1 MDSLI
6 SAAAQ
11 ALAVGD
17 VLGALNR
24 VSLRDDPPALA
35 LRGIAMAQLGE
46 HPRARE
52 LLRRAAR
59 GFGAHEELARA
70 RCVVAEAE
78 VALAMRDLRGS
89 PRMLTAAAAALEA
102 RADHANALHA
112 RLIAVRRLL
121 LLGRIDEAASAL
133 ARLDARGLPPSLL
146 AVAELAA
153 AEVALRSLHTAS
165 AKAALARAHEAAERA
180 RVPALLAE
188 VAEARAALDR
198 PAARRVRA
206 GHDQPLRLDEVEALL
221 ATGALVIDACRRG
234 LRARDTWR
242 PLARRPV
249 LFALA
254 RALAEAWPGDV
265 DRNALIERAF
275 GARRPNES
283 HRARLRVE
291 IGRLRALAAPLARI
305 EASERGFVLIGIS
318 SARSAAKQFGPGGG
332 PAALAGISSARS
344 TPRHFAPG
352 DSAKA
357 GTLRDEREV
366 VLLVPPID
374 GDQASLLALLAD
386 GAAWSTSALALALG
400 ASQRTI
406 QRALVELE
414 SAERVRSIGRARAQ
428 RWLSP
433 PLAGF
438 TTNLLLPAALPLG

>member
-6 SAAAQ
+6 AAAAR
-11 ALAVGD
+11 ALVAGD
-17 VLGALNR
+17 ALGALKR
-24 VSLRDDPPALA
+24 VALLDDPPALA

-78 VALAMRDLRGS
+78 VALAMRDLGGS
-89 PRMLTAAAAALEA
+89 PRTLAAASATLEA

-121 LLGRIDEAASAL
+121 LVGRLDEAASSL
-133 ARLDARGLPPSLL
+133 ACLDARGLPPSLL

-153 AEVALRSLHTAS
+153 AELALRSLQTA
-165 AKAALARAHEAAERA
+165 AAQAALVRAHEAAERA

-198 PAARRVRA
+198 PAARRFHA
-206 GHDQPLRLDEVEALL
+206 GHEQPLRLDEVEVLL
-221 ATGALVIDACRRG
+221 ASGALVLDACRRG
-234 LRARDTWR
+234 LRAGAIWR

-254 RALAEAWPGDV
+254 RALAEAWPDDV
-265 DRNALIERAF
+265 DRDALIARAF
-275 GARRPNES
+275 RTRQPDET

-305 EASERGFVLIGIS
+305 EASARGF
-318 SARSAAKQFGPGGG
+318 
-332 PAALAGISSARS
+332 ALM
-344 TPRHFAPG
+344 PRG
-352 DSAKA
+352 DHA
-357 GTLRDEREV
+357 V
-366 VLLVPPID
+366 VVLVPPIE

-414 SAERVRSIGRARAQ
+414 AAARVRSIGRARAQ

-433 PLAGF
+433 PLVGF
-438 TTNLLLPAALPLG
+438 TTILLLPAALPLT

>member
-6 SAAAQ
+6 AAAAR
-11 ALAVGD
+11 ALVVGD
-17 VLGALNR
+17 ALGALKR
-24 VSLRDDPPALA
+24 VGLRDDPPALA
-35 LRGIAMAQLGE
+35 LRGIAMAQLGQYS
-46 HPRARE
+46 RARE

-89 PRMLTAAAAALEA
+89 PRTLAAASATLEA
-102 RADHANALHA
+102 RADRANSLQA

-121 LLGRIDEAASAL
+121 LLGRLDEAASAL
-133 ARLDARGLPPSLL
+133 ARLHTRALPPSLL
-146 AVAELAA
+146 TVAELAA
-153 AEVALRSLHTAS
+153 AEVAMRSLRTAP
-165 AKAALARAHEAAERA
+165 AQAALARAHEAAERA

-198 PAARRVRA
+198 PAARRVHA
-206 GHDQPLRLDEVEALL
+206 GHEQALRLDEVEALL
-221 ATGALVIDACRRG
+221 ASGALVVDACRRG
-234 LRARDTWR
+234 LRAGATWR

-265 DRNALIERAF
+265 DRNTLIARAF
-275 GARRPNES
+275 RTRRPDES

-291 IGRLRALAAPLARI
+291 IGRLRALVGPLARI
-305 EASERGFVLIGIS
+305 EASARGF
-318 SARSAAKQFGPGGG
+318 
-332 PAALAGISSARS
+332 AL
-344 TPRHFAPG
+344 TPRG
-352 DSAKA
+352 
-357 GTLRDEREV
+357 ERAV
-366 VLLVPPID
+366 VVLVPPID

-400 ASQRTI
+400 ASQRTV

-414 SAERVRSIGRARAQ
+414 AAGRVRSIGRARTQ

-438 TTNLLLPAALPLG
+438 TTILLLPAALPLG

>member
-6 SAAAQ
+6 AAAAR
-11 ALAVGD
+11 ALVVGD
-17 VLGALNR
+17 ALGALKR
-24 VSLRDDPPALA
+24 VGLRDDPPALA

-89 PRMLTAAAAALEA
+89 PRTLAAASATLEA
-102 RADHANALHA
+102 RADRANALHA

-121 LLGRIDEAASAL
+121 LLGRLDEAASAL
-133 ARLDARGLPPSLL
+133 SRLDTRGMPPSLL

-153 AEVALRSLHTAS
+153 AEVALRSLRTAP
-165 AKAALARAHEAAERA
+165 ARAALARAFDAAERA

-198 PAARRVRA
+198 PAARRFQA

-221 ATGALVIDACRRG
+221 ASGALVVDACRRG
-234 LRARDTWR
+234 LRAGTTWL

-265 DRNALIERAF
+265 DRHALIARAF
-275 GARRPNES
+275 RARRPNES

-291 IGRLRALAAPLARI
+291 IGRLRALAAPLARV
-305 EASERGFVLIGIS
+305 EASARGFALIALPSG
-318 SARSAAKQFGPGGG
+318 RSATTSPGEGAPPSGG
-332 PAALAGISSARS
+332 RAAALM
-344 TPRHFAPG
+344 PRVQRA
-352 DSAKA
+352 
-357 GTLRDEREV
+357 V
-366 VLLVPPID
+366 VVLVPPID

-400 ASQRTI
+400 ASQRTV

-414 SAERVRSIGRARAQ
+414 AARRVRSIGRARAQ
-428 RWLSP
+428 RWLAP